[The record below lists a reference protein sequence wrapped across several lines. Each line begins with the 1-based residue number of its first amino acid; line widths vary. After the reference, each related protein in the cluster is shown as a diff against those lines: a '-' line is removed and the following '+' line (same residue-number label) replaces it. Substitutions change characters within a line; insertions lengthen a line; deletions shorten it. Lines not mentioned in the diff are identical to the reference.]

1 MPGSILRTT
10 RRRASDAADGY
21 PDREHPGSSSPL
33 RDAAHGRAI
42 ALDAALRL
50 RHRVRRE
57 PKGKPYNVDFGARRV
72 RSRPTD
78 KPRAEA
84 GSASRLR
91 GRSRESIMK
100 RIGAFFIATWTAAA
114 LLYLGR
120 HSVPMIAMSG
130 VVAFAGFDLL
140 RP

>member
-1 MPGSILRTT
+1 MPSASPFVTMRFVKNGRWRNAALLSRTVARMPGSILRTT

-57 PKGKPYNVDFGARRV
+57 PKENPIMSTSARAVFARARPTSHARR
-72 RSRPTD
+72 PD
-78 KPRAEA
+78 PRHVYTRA
-84 GSASRLR
+84 
-91 GRSRESIMK
+91 
-100 RIGAFFIATWTAAA
+100 
-114 LLYLGR
+114 
-120 HSVPMIAMSG
+120 
-130 VVAFAGFDLL
+130 
-140 RP
+140 

>member
-1 MPGSILRTT
+1 MRFVKNGRWRNAALLSRTVARMPGSILRTT
-10 RRRASDAADGY
+10 RRRTSDAADGY

-84 GSASRLR
+84 GSASRLHA
-91 GRSRESIMK
+91 GV
-100 RIGAFFIATWTAAA
+100 AANP
-114 LLYLGR
+114 
-120 HSVPMIAMSG
+120 S
-130 VVAFAGFDLL
+130 
-140 RP
+140 